1 VAEGTAIA
9 AVLTGTAAVLTAWAA
24 VKRAKSH
31 GNQECEEN
39 LALARKEAEAAN
51 AEVHRL
57 IMAHPEEFKEPDHKE
72 EVEDENKD
80 K

>member
-1 VAEGTAIA
+1 VADGTAIA

-31 GNQECEEN
+31 GTEECEEN
-39 LALARKEAEAAN
+39 LAEARKEAEAQAV
-51 AEVHRL
+51 EVHRL
-57 IMAHPEEFKEPDHKE
+57 RMAHPEDYKEPDHKE
-72 EVEDENKD
+72 EIEDEDQD